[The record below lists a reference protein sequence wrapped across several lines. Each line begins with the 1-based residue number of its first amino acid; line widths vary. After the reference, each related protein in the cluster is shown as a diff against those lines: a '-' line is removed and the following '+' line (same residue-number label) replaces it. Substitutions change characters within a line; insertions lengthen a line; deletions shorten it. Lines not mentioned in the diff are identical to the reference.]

1 MTCRPRST
9 TLTNPN
15 WLRSAVILLWS
26 RTAKLCKPTACR
38 VRVTVNKT
46 SDLLMSPMCGREGID
61 GYLDVAEMLE
71 QFLEH
76 VQDQRPVGAVR
87 AG

>member
-1 MTCRPRST
+1 MNR
-9 TLTNPN
+9 
-15 WLRSAVILLWS
+15 
-26 RTAKLCKPTACR
+26 
-38 VRVTVNKT
+38 T